1 LSAKKPLEIAANANY
16 QNRVAATETD
26 MDHASP
32 LPSYLVSRFQGWR
45 ATAYQQNKAW
55 YRRLA
60 ESGQHPRAMV
70 ISCCD
75 SRVHVTSIFG
85 ADEGEFFI
93 HRNIAGLVPPYN
105 PDGERHGTSAAVE
118 YAVTSLGVAH
128 IVVLGH
134 SNCGG
139 VKGCHDMCC
148 GLAPELEEKTSFVG
162 RWMDILRP
170 GYERVKSE
178 PKDVI
183 LRALERQAV
192 VVSLENLITFPFVRD
207 NVLDERLTLHG
218 LWSDTGEGGL
228 EQYDPARGGFFPV

>member
-1 LSAKKPLEIAANANY
+1 MDQAKPLPA
-16 QNRVAATETD
+16 
-26 MDHASP
+26 
-32 LPSYLVSRFQGWR
+32 YLVQRFQGWR
-45 ATAYQQNKAW
+45 ATAYQDNKAW

-93 HRNIAGLVPPYN
+93 HRNVANLVPPFN
-105 PDGERHGTSAAVE
+105 PDGQTHGTSAAVE
-118 YAVTSLGVAH
+118 YAVTTLGVAH

-139 VKGCHDMCC
+139 VKGCHDMCS
-148 GLAPELEEKTSFVG
+148 GLAPELEEKSSFVG

-170 GYERVKSE
+170 GFDRVA
-178 PKDVI
+178 DVP
-183 LRALERQAV
+183 LADRPRALEKEAV
-192 VVSLENLITFPFVRD
+192 VVSLENLMTFPFVREAVEGD
-207 NVLDERLTLHG
+207 MLTLHG
-218 LWSDTGEGGL
+218 LWNDTGFGGL
-228 EQYDPARGGFFPV
+228 EQYDPALGGFSVI

>member
-1 LSAKKPLEIAANANY
+1 MSHI
-16 QNRVAATETD
+16 R
-26 MDHASP
+26 P
-32 LPSYLVSRFQGWR
+32 LPAYLVQRFHGWR
-45 ATAYQQNKAW
+45 ATAYQENKAW

-60 ESGQHPRAMV
+60 DSGQHPRAMV

-93 HRNIAGLVPPYN
+93 HRNVANLVPPYN
-105 PDGERHGTSAAVE
+105 PDGQTHGTSAAVE

-139 VKGCHDMCC
+139 VKGCHDMCS
-148 GLAPELEEKTSFVG
+148 GHAPELEEKSSFVG

-170 GYERVKSE
+170 GYERVAHL
-178 PKDVI
+178 PAHQI
-183 LRALERQAV
+183 MPALEKEAV
-192 VVSLENLITFPFVRD
+192 LISLGNLMTFPFVRD
-207 NVLDERLTLHG
+207 AVAGDLLTLHG
-218 LWSDTGEGGL
+218 LWNNTGEGAL
-228 EQYDPARGGFFPV
+228 EQYDATRAGFVLV

>member
-1 LSAKKPLEIAANANY
+1 MRNA
-16 QNRVAATETD
+16 R
-26 MDHASP
+26 P
-32 LPSYLVSRFQGWR
+32 LPAYLIQRFHGWK
-45 ATAYQQNKAW
+45 ATTYAENKAW

-93 HRNIAGLVPPYN
+93 HRNVASLVPPYN
-105 PDGERHGTSAAVE
+105 PDGEYHGTSAAVE

-148 GLAPELEEKTSFVG
+148 GDAPELLEKTSFVG

-170 GYERVKSE
+170 GYQRVE
-178 PKDVI
+178 ALPKDEI
-183 LRALERQAV
+183 LRALEKEAV
-192 VVSLENLITFPFVRD
+192 LVSLENLMTFPFVKAAVED
-207 NVLDERLTLHG
+207 DRLTLHG
-218 LWSDTGEGGL
+218 LWTNTGEGEL
-228 EQYDPARGGFFPV
+228 EQFDTTRTGFFPV